1 MANVK
6 RLEVA
11 YAEEK
16 QLREKIINDRDK
28 VIEENVALN
37 TQIEEL
43 KRKLE
48 SVCNKWIKSHKIKLY
63 LHLYMY
69 QLLFF

>member
-63 LHLYMY
+63 LHLYM
-69 QLLFF
+69 

>member
-28 VIEENVALN
+28 IIEENVSLSN
-37 TQIEEL
+37 QIEEL

-48 SVCNKWIKSHKIKLY
+48 SVTIVRNKIIV
-63 LHLYMY
+63 
-69 QLLFF
+69 LLFM